1 MCPRPNRV
9 GPIEMPHILIAG
21 KIHEDGLML
30 IEKARGFTFDY
41 VTEINFE
48 SYAPLLEKADGL
60 VIRTQPLPAETIMA
74 AHRLRIVS
82 RHGVGYDAVHV
93 PSMNARGIPLTIV
106 GDVNSRPVAEHAMM
120 MILGLAKRV
129 RIYDGATRD
138 ARWSYRNSF
147 DAIEL
152 DGKALLIIGFGRI
165 GRNIARMASGFGM
178 TIHAYDPML
187 TPDDIKQA
195 GAIPVTDLHIGLAIA
210 DFVTI
215 HAPKTGD
222 KALIGRDELKAMK
235 PTSFIINTARGGLI
249 DENALCDALEAQE
262 LAGAGMDVFVE
273 EPPPMGHRLF
283 TRADVILSP
292 HSASLTTE
300 SAQRMAV
307 MSVQNA
313 IDYFEKKL
321 DPALVVN
328 RDHLSVEARQH
339 LKG

>member
-1 MCPRPNRV
+1 
-9 GPIEMPHILIAG
+9 MPHILIAG
-21 KIHEDGLML
+21 KIHEDGLAL
-30 IEKARGFTFDY
+30 IEKARGYTFDY
-41 VTEINFE
+41 ITEISFE
-48 SYAPLLEKADGL
+48 SYAPLLAKADGL

-74 AHRLRIVS
+74 AHELQIVS

-93 PSMNARGIPLTIV
+93 PSLNARGIPLAIV

-138 ARWSYRNSF
+138 SRWSYRNSF

-165 GRNIARMASGFGM
+165 GRNVARMAAGFGM
-178 TIHAYDPML
+178 TIHAYDPVQSSAS
-187 TPDDIKQA
+187 IKAA
-195 GAIPVTDLHIGLAIA
+195 GAIPVVDLHDGLAIA

-215 HAPKTGD
+215 HAPKFGD
-222 KALIGRDELKAMK
+222 KPLIGRNELKAMK
-235 PTSFIINTARGGLI
+235 PTSFIVNTARGGLV
-249 DENALCDALEAQE
+249 DENALCDALEAHE
-262 LAGAGMDVFVE
+262 LAGAGMDVFVD

-328 RDHLSVEARQH
+328 RDHLSAEARAH

>member
-1 MCPRPNRV
+1 
-9 GPIEMPHILIAG
+9 MPHILIAG
-21 KIHEDGLML
+21 KIHDDGLTL

-41 VTEINFE
+41 VTEISFE
-48 SYAPLLEKADGL
+48 SYAPLLDKADGL
-60 VIRTQPLPAETIMA
+60 VIRTQPLPPETIMA
-74 AHRLRIVS
+74 AQKLKIVS

-93 PSMNARGIPLTIV
+93 PSLNVRGIPLTIV

-138 ARWSYRNSF
+138 SRWSYRNSF
-147 DAIEL
+147 AALEL
-152 DGKALLIIGFGRI
+152 DRKALLIIGFGRI
-165 GRNIARMASGFGM
+165 GRHVARMASGFGM
-178 TIHAYDPML
+178 KIHAYDPMQ
-187 TPDDIKQA
+187 TADSIKAA
-195 GAIPVTDLHIGLAIA
+195 GATPVADLHAGLALA

-215 HAPKTGD
+215 HAPKIGD
-222 KALIGRDELKAMK
+222 KPLIGRSELKAMK

-249 DENALCDALEAQE
+249 DENALCDALEAHDI
-262 LAGAGMDVFVE
+262 AGAGMDVFVD

-283 TRADVILSP
+283 TCADVILSP
-292 HSASLTTE
+292 HSASLTSE

-321 DPALVVN
+321 DPSLVVN
-328 RDHLSVEARQH
+328 GDHLNAEAREH